1 MQLGYQKTIGALLL
15 ALAIFWPGLLFAQNQ
30 ETTFKAK
37 VLEVLEEKTE
47 TDEAGVTIH
56 QQNLRVRG
64 LEGAWEGKELTI
76 QGISDIVVLEA
87 SRYKAGETIYVNHR
101 VNQAGEEIFYAT
113 DHVRTPALLWLALL
127 FIIAVVAVG
136 RGAGLRA
143 LLVLVATFAIIM
155 KFIIPYIIAGSDPVV
170 IAIIGSLGIL
180 ALAIFGTEGF
190 NRQSLVAFV
199 SVILALGLILILSK
213 LFTGFAHLSGLE
225 SEEAAYLLS
234 LGNLRINL
242 QGLLL
247 SGIIIGALGVLDD
260 IIISQVSLVKEL
272 SKTNPEMKSAAMF
285 KTAMH
290 VGTDHI
296 NAIVNTLFLAY
307 AGVSLP
313 LLVLFTIYNS
323 PEMTAGSIVNREL
336 FATEIVRTLV
346 GSIALVLSV
355 PIATYLAVKTFCKK

>member
-1 MQLGYQKTIGALLL
+1 MKPGYQKTISALLL
-15 ALAIFWPGLLFAQNQ
+15 ALAIGWPGLLLAQSQ

-37 VLEVLEEKTE
+37 VLEVVAETSE

-64 LEGAWEGKELTI
+64 LEGVWQDKEIII
-76 QGISDIVVLEA
+76 QGISDIVLLEA

-101 VNQAGEEIFYAT
+101 VNQAGAEQFYAT
-113 DHVRTPALLWLALL
+113 DHVRTPALLWLALI
-127 FIIAVVAVG
+127 FAVVVVAVG
-136 RGAGLRA
+136 RSAGLRA
-143 LLVLVATFAIIM
+143 LLVLGATFAIIM
-155 KFIIPYIIAGSDPVV
+155 KFIIPYIIAGSDPVL

-180 ALAIFGTEGF
+180 SLAIFGTEGF
-190 NRQSLVAFV
+190 NRKSLVAFASIV
-199 SVILALGLILILSK
+199 LALGVILILSK
-213 LFTGFAHLSGLE
+213 IFTNFAHLYGLA

-234 LGNLRINL
+234 LGNLHINL

-247 SGIIIGALGVLDD
+247 AGIIIGALGVLDD
-260 IIISQVSLVKEL
+260 IIMSQVSLVKEL
-272 SKTNPEMKSAAMF
+272 AGANPEMKSAAMF
-285 KTAMH
+285 KTAMA

-323 PEMTAGSIVNREL
+323 PEITVASIINREL